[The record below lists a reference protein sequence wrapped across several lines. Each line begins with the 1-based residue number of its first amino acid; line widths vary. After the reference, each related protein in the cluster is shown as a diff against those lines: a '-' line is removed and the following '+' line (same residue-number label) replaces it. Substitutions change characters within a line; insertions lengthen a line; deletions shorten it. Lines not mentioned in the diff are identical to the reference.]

1 MPSINISVP
10 HQLGEEEAAS
20 RIKGYLAKVKDRH
33 QDKISNLEERWE
45 GNQLNAGFSTYG
57 FNIKGDL
64 KIEPN
69 QVKLNGSIPIAAMMF
84 KGKIEQTVKEE
95 LTRILS

>member
-20 RIKGYLAKVKDRH
+20 RVKNLLAKVKDRH
-33 QDKISNLEERWE
+33 QDKISNLEEKWE
-45 GNQLNAGFSTYG
+45 GNQLSGGFTTYG
-57 FNIKGDL
+57 FNIKGTV
-64 KIEPN
+64 KVEPN
-69 QVKLNGSIPIAAMMF
+69 EVKINGSLPIAAMMF

-95 LTRILS
+95 LTRLLS